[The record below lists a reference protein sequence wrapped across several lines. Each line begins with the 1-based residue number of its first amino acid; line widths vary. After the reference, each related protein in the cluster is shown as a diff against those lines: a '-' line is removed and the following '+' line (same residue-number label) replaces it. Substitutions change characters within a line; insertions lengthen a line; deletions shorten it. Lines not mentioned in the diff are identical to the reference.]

1 MRVPQLSPVGSIHA
15 YALLLI
21 RRRRGTLRVFRNGSA
36 VTRILSRVGSTRI
49 EWTDFT
55 DEGAPMRSDTDL
67 VDKVFN
73 ELLWDLDVDNDA
85 TAVSVEARTVTL
97 RGIVGSLREMRA
109 AK

>member
-1 MRVPQLSPVGSIHA
+1 
-15 YALLLI
+15 
-21 RRRRGTLRVFRNGSA
+21 
-36 VTRILSRVGSTRI
+36 
-49 EWTDFT
+49 
-55 DEGAPMRSDTDL
+55 MRSDTDL

-85 TAVSVEARTVTL
+85 TAVSVEANTVTL